1 MNSTRGL
8 FAKNR
13 ALYMNWHKI
22 STMTTRAG
30 LTGIFTGL
38 ITTIVLYPLYYA
50 YLNGA
55 AFCIWIALAALFV
68 LMISGGWLAA
78 RRSDSYQPARCAAL
92 GGLAGALAGTIVF
105 CLWGASVSGSNQWVW
120 QFGRSARQILTQGE
134 RISLIIDQTT
144 ACFFLLFAGAGGMG
158 ALGGWLFGLR
168 RSGQT
173 DGFNKEDPQMAM
185 NVSITAV
192 PASMLAAVTAAAV
205 FPRLA
210 DAVGSKATLA
220 LPLEM
225 SLLLVLLSQFAL
237 TVVVPHET
245 RQVEHRCGLDEVRMA
260 AFVGI
265 ASAPVLTLSLLL
277 ADAQCFANPL
287 VLTAVFLSFAM
298 SLYSLYVLIRL
309 VLPKR
314 ALLPAPWQGQTKE
327 EAVLFGSISKSRGP
341 RLAQL
346 CIGCGLAMMLPL
358 YTAVISVL
366 ININSLATAGFSQA
380 GGKIPWPLFLTQA
393 GVSTGL
399 CAAAVI
405 VLILIYLF
413 YLNMGRWFSKRNSQC
428 SRG

>member
-1 MNSTRGL
+1 
-8 FAKNR
+8 
-13 ALYMNWHKI
+13 
-22 STMTTRAG
+22 MTTRAG
-30 LTGIFTGL
+30 FAGILTGL

-50 YLNGA
+50 SLNGVV
-55 AFCIWIALAALFV
+55 FCIWIALAAFLV
-68 LMISGGWLAA
+68 LMIGGGWLAA
-78 RRSDSYQPARCAAL
+78 RRSGSTQPGRCAVL

-105 CLWGASVSGSNQWVW
+105 CLWGSAVSGSVQWDGL
-120 QFGRSARQILTQGE
+120 FTRSAHQLLTQGE
-134 RISLIIDQTT
+134 RISLIIEQTS
-144 ACFFLLFAGAGGMG
+144 ACFCLLFVGAGGMG
-158 ALGGWLFGLR
+158 TLGGWLFGLR
-168 RSGQT
+168 RSGQA

-210 DAVGSKATLA
+210 DAVGSMTVLN
-220 LPLEM
+220 LPLEV
-225 SLLLVLLSQFAL
+225 SLLLVLLSQLAL
-237 TVVVPHET
+237 TAVVPHET
-245 RQVEHRCGLDEVRMA
+245 RQAEHRCGLDEVRMA

-265 ASAPVLTLSLLL
+265 ASAPVLTFSLLL

-287 VLTAVFLSFAM
+287 VLPALLLSFVM
-298 SLYSLYVLIRL
+298 SSYSLYALIRL

-346 CIGCGLAMMLPL
+346 CIGCGLAMVLPL
-358 YTAVISVL
+358 YAAVISVL
-366 ININSLATAGFSQA
+366 ININSLAPAGFSQSV
-380 GGKIPWPLFLTQA
+380 GKIPWPLFLTQA
-393 GVSTGL
+393 GVSAGL
-399 CAAAVI
+399 CAAAII

-413 YLNMGRWFSKRNSQC
+413 YLNLGRWFSKRNSQH